1 MSEFDSDSE
10 PSQFPA
16 TRCADCGALYGHEAF
31 VCRECSSEEFED
43 APLDGSG
50 TVYAR
55 TTIRVPGSDQ
65 QGEEPFEVA
74 VVDVG
79 GAESVR
85 VTARIE
91 DNPEVGPE
99 DPVEFV
105 ERRDG
110 VFYFEAV

>member
-1 MSEFDSDSE
+1 MRYGHT
-10 PSQFPA
+10 A
-16 TRCADCGALYGHEAF
+16 YVCRDCG
-31 VCRECSSEEFED
+31 SEGFEEVSV
-43 APLDGSG
+43 AGSG

-55 TTIRVPGSDQ
+55 TTIRVPGSDH

-79 GAESVR
+79 GDDSVR
-85 VTARIE
+85 VTARVE
-91 DNPEVGPE
+91 DNPGLGPE

-110 VFYFEAV
+110 VFYFRAV